1 MDLRKKSHEIGS
13 IKYGPDI
20 KYLLNMVQYVKHF
33 ACKYLKRNFKKKKN
47 HFILL
52 LPNILLVLSI
62 LFIEHGP
69 IGDLWKKSHKITSV
83 SMLLR
88 CAIFLT
94 RTNKWYSK
102 LLKTDLWKKSHEIF
116 YKIWYCCIQRCI
128 YELVKHLW

>member
-1 MDLRKKSHEIGS
+1 MDLWKKSHEIGS

-20 KYLLNMVQYVKHF
+20 KYLLNGVQYDKNF
-33 ACKYLKRNFKKKKN
+33 ACKYLKRNFKKKKKKN

-52 LPNILLVLSI
+52 LSNILLVLSI

-94 RTNKWYSK
+94 RTNKW
-102 LLKTDLWKKSHEIF
+102 
-116 YKIWYCCIQRCI
+116 
-128 YELVKHLW
+128 